1 MKANELRLGNLLQD
15 KLTKSFLIVTDL
27 SENAITTKDI
37 DRTNYPLNK
46 WRVAEP
52 IPLTPEILVKAGF
65 AVAFTSD
72 PQSPN
77 ASKKYTLGLFK
88 IHQPDEDAPFLYFFS
103 EDYDVRLKYLHQLQ
117 NLYFSLTGEELN
129 ISL

>member
-1 MKANELRLGNLLQD
+1 MKANELRIGNWCASPYEPKIFKVSAMHILHLEEGMDSLSILG
-15 KLTKSFLIVTDL
+15 
-27 SENAITTKDI
+27 
-37 DRTNYPLNK
+37 
-46 WRVAEP
+46 
-52 IPLTPEILVKAGF
+52 IPLTPEILQKAGF

-117 NLYFSLTGEELN
+117 NLYFALTGEELN
-129 ISL
+129 IQL